1 MIFLYTDKHQYF
13 LQVNLNTLDIR
24 VSYKIILS
32 LLMSMISIIKIL
44 NVTSLQFL
52 NKISKKLALSFWTE
66 VSRHT
71 QSIQN
76 RKLVIFFQY
85 LKKKLSRLLL
95 CSIVMQ
101 NIQDILRGS
110 GHVCCYQLL
119 YNVSRYNFEKLI
131 GTLIFWTKT
140 VCAYDIP

>member
-101 NIQDILRGS
+101 NIQIFYGGPVMFVVTS
-110 GHVCCYQLL
+110 YYIMFHG
-119 YNVSRYNFEKLI
+119 I
-131 GTLIFWTKT
+131 TLKS
-140 VCAYDIP
+140 

>member
-95 CSIVMQ
+95 CFIVMQ
-101 NIQDILRGS
+101 NIQIFYGGPVMFVVTS
-110 GHVCCYQLL
+110 YYIMFHG
-119 YNVSRYNFEKLI
+119 I
-131 GTLIFWTKT
+131 TLKS
-140 VCAYDIP
+140 